1 MRHHPRRDRRHRA
14 PHPRHRAEGGE
25 RLSGPAAALADPAGP
40 GPAPGDASLVPGPAE
55 ALPAGTL
62 FVVATPIGNLED
74 ITLRALRVLR
84 GVELVAAED
93 TRRTRSLLQA
103 YGVRA
108 PLASYFEHNQAR
120 RGPELLRRL
129 QGGAR
134 IALVTDAGTPGVSD
148 PGFRLVRLCRDAGV
162 SVVPVPGASA
172 LVAALS
178 AAGIPADRFVF
189 EGFLPVKPGRR
200 LTRLRELGALE
211 RPVVLY
217 ESPHRLLATLEAIE
231 AVFGTAEVVL
241 AREVTKRFE
250 EFRRGTASALRAALA
265 AAGVRGEVTL
275 VVNPRASA
283 PSEPP
288 PE

>member
-1 MRHHPRRDRRHRA
+1 M
-14 PHPRHRAEGGE
+14 
-25 RLSGPAAALADPAGP
+25 S
-40 GPAPGDASLVPGPAE
+40 
-55 ALPAGTL
+55 GTL

-84 GVELVAAED
+84 DVDVVAAED
-93 TRRTRSLLQA
+93 TRRTRNLLEA
-103 YGVRA
+103 HGVRT
-108 PLASYFEHNQAR
+108 PLISYFEHNQAR

-129 QGGAR
+129 QGGDR

-162 SVVPVPGASA
+162 PVVPIPGASA

-178 AAGIPADRFVF
+178 AAGVPADRFVF
-189 EGFLPVKPGRR
+189 EGFLPVKAGRR
-200 LTRLRELGALE
+200 LARLRDLAGLA

-231 AVFGTAEVVL
+231 AVFGAAEVVL

-250 EFRRGTASALRAALA
+250 EFRRGTAGGLRTALA
-265 AAGVRGEVTL
+265 SAGVRGEVTL
-275 VVNPRASA
+275 VVNPRELALPGTLA
-283 PSEPP
+283 D
-288 PE
+288 